1 MQPCILACFLQK
13 WRQSN
18 PDFHTYI
25 YLCTGMLVHI
35 RMSQAKRIYFVAVKA
50 NRSLNYAS
58 RKCWP
63 FISYIIPNTYY
74 ISCNLLPLY
83 HYIIIYLIHYMWISY
98 SKLYQCIHCAIRC
111 DQDSQWNHI
120 DNKKNL
126 VQRVLDPA
134 AISKFIPML
143 RLSTALSKQDF
154 VIILLF

>member
-1 MQPCILACFLQK
+1 
-13 WRQSN
+13 
-18 PDFHTYI
+18 
-25 YLCTGMLVHI
+25 MLVHNC
-35 RMSQAKRIYFVAVKA
+35 MSQAKCIYFVAVKA

-74 ISCNLLPLY
+74 ISCNLLPIY

-98 SKLYQCIHCAIRC
+98 SKLYQCIHSANRC

-126 VQRVLDPA
+126 VQRVFDPT
-134 AISKFIPML
+134 AISRERQL
-143 RLSTALSKQDF
+143 RIFEYWF
-154 VIILLF
+154 VNQTDPNLYPCWGFQQL